1 MLPTSIRRAT
11 PADAAAL
18 AAFAAAVFPLG
29 CPETAAADLAAYI
42 ADELPPARF
51 HALLEDPNVIILLAE
66 ACAAADAAE
75 RNPPELRKRIVAYMV
90 VVRRS
95 AHPSLPAPAAAEFRK
110 LYLDPAYH
118 GTGLASALVHC
129 ALSILNAEG
138 PRPIWLSVF
147 SQNSR
152 AIAFYKKWGFQIAGT
167 QEFLVGTDRQ
177 KDFLMQR
184 DPQPLNFE
192 SCETSNA
199 ETSPA
204 TCPCSVKP

>member
-1 MLPTSIRRAT
+1 MLPTSIRHAT

-29 CPETAAADLAAYI
+29 CPETAAGDLAAYI
-42 ADELPPARF
+42 AAELPPARF
-51 HALLEDPNVIILLAE
+51 RVLLEDPNVFVLLAE
-66 ACAAADAAE
+66 AFAAAADE
-75 RNPPELRKRIVAYMV
+75 SNPPNLRMRIVAYMV
-90 VVRRS
+90 VARRS
-95 AHPSLPAPAAAEFRK
+95 AHPSLPAPAAAELRK

-147 SQNSR
+147 SQNPR

-177 KDFLMQR
+177 QDFLMQR

-192 SCETSNA
+192 SSETSSVA
-199 ETSPA
+199 TSLS
-204 TCPCSVKP
+204 TCPCSLKP